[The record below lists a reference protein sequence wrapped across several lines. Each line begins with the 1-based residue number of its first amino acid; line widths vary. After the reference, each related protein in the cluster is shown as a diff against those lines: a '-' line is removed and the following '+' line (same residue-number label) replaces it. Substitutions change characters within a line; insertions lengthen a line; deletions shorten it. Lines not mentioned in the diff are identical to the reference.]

1 MDISVKK
8 LSEILKIDP
17 QVLLDKMIAAGL
29 SQTSIEDSVS
39 NEDKQKLLSFIRSSK
54 DLAVDDKP
62 KAVVPTPQAQKKA
75 PKTDKTKKSN
85 DSSKQKLEK
94 EAEKTKKS
102 VNINGSIR
110 VNDLSRKLNKRGNE
124 VVKKLVDLGEMASLN
139 DEIDQETAVLVAE
152 EFGFEVK
159 FEEEQ
164 ELKEDQTNY
173 PQVTSSFSDAEA
185 PPKRHSVVTVMG
197 HVDHGKTSLLDAIKS
212 TNVVESESG
221 GITQHL
227 AAYEVKTKKGKITFI
242 DTPGHEAFTAMR
254 ARGADTTDIVI
265 LVVAA
270 NDSVKPQTEE
280 AITHAKAANVPIIV
294 AMNKIDLDAA
304 DLEKVKGDLAKHKLV
319 SEEWGGKVQ
328 MIPVSAITKKGI
340 DSLLDAIELESE
352 MLELKAPI
360 KGLANGVVLE
370 SELDRFKGPLGT
382 FLIQNGILK
391 IGDIIV
397 AGEKKGRI
405 KSLMDSSGQELKE
418 AGPSTPVE
426 VLGLEDC
433 VSAGEVFNVMANE
446 KDARGI
452 IDARLSFLKDKNDKN
467 VMTSKSAFEM
477 LDQEKINKLRIIIK
491 SDVAGTSEA
500 INNSLKK
507 IGNNEVDVDIVSSG
521 VGGISESDVNLA
533 ITTGARIIGFNVRS
547 DNKAKK
553 LLEEHGIEAN
563 YYSVIYDLIED
574 TKRLLSLS
582 LIHI

>member
-304 DLEKVKGDLAKHKLV
+304 DLEKVKGDLAKHELV

-397 AGEKKGRI
+397 GTRNILWKP
-405 KSLMDSSGQELKE
+405 L
-418 AGPSTPVE
+418 
-426 VLGLEDC
+426 
-433 VSAGEVFNVMANE
+433 VSQ
-446 KDARGI
+446 
-452 IDARLSFLKDKNDKN
+452 LS
-467 VMTSKSAFEM
+467 
-477 LDQEKINKLRIIIK
+477 
-491 SDVAGTSEA
+491 
-500 INNSLKK
+500 
-507 IGNNEVDVDIVSSG
+507 
-521 VGGISESDVNLA
+521 
-533 ITTGARIIGFNVRS
+533 
-547 DNKAKK
+547 
-553 LLEEHGIEAN
+553 
-563 YYSVIYDLIED
+563 
-574 TKRLLSLS
+574 
-582 LIHI
+582 